1 MTAPTQEDTIFRPD
15 PQQADATQLADFW
28 RYCESATGRTFPDQA
43 AFYRFSVDQF
53 RYFWRSYLEWS
64 TLLVEGEGEPVC
76 RGDDV
81 ETAEFF
87 PELRLNYVE
96 NLLREVPGAED
107 EAAVVAHHDSRA
119 AVQLTRRELRRQV
132 AAVADSLRE
141 RGVQAGDRVVA
152 VSTNT
157 EQLVVASL
165 SVLAL
170 GATLSTTAPDLGTPA
185 ILSRFAQLDPTLLFY
200 GGGDVR
206 GASSHEGGGVLR
218 DLVAGLPTLREVVLL
233 DERDSAQQ
241 LALSVDVCTVADL
254 QNGNAEA
261 MLTRGWERFAFSH
274 PLWILFSSGTT
285 GPPKCIVHTAGGAL
299 LEHHKE
305 HVLHGDLRSA
315 DVLFF
320 QTSPAW
326 MMWNWLLSA
335 LVTGATIVLNDAP
348 VTEPGSLWSVVERT
362 RATVFGTSATY
373 LQVCESAGY
382 QPGTAHDLAAL
393 RVVMSTGSVLYDHQF
408 DWVRENLGPVPL
420 QSISG
425 GTDIVGCFLLG
436 SPVLPVRRGRL
447 QCRSLGLDVRAHD
460 PDPVTGIGELT
471 CHNPFPSRPA
481 GLLGDAS
488 GEAFH
493 AAYFAANPGLWTH
506 GDLVEIGEDG
516 SARIHGR
523 SDGVM
528 NINGLRIAPAELYN
542 VLADMP
548 ELKASMA
555 VEQRTPESQ
564 LHSRMVLLVVMN
576 DGISLDGTLEA
587 RIRKEIGHGA
597 SAMHVPALIAAVDDL
612 PRTYSGKDS
621 ERAVRDVLSG
631 NVAANSLSLRNPE
644 SVESIRA
651 AVGDAELA
659 LARRRNAERESLQE
673 GGGHDL
679 ATDLAGVFSVILG
692 LHAGVDDS
700 FFDLG
705 GTSLQILELCQ
716 AVETNLGYDL
726 PLSAV
731 FTAATP
737 ALLSQFLRGDDLA
750 NVSSTVQLREGDPS
764 LRPIFV
770 IFDATGDVLGYLH
783 LVERLPGNRAVYG
796 VRARGLDARLAP
808 DLSVEDMAESAID
821 CIRAVQPG
829 GVYTLVG
836 NSFGGLVAFEAALRL
851 TRSGMECDHV
861 VLLDTYVGGR
871 RLGRWRRWPR
881 ELLERPGQWMQRMRH
896 ADTDLWS
903 QLWERFVRRLTPK
916 SLAPERASSLTPLQ
930 QAVRKVSQE
939 QLHEYIP
946 GSYEGSVLFVRPKIR
961 FANKIDPLHVWR
973 DAISAGQLTV
983 LPVGGGHFT
992 LLTTSNVDEVVEV
1005 LTPYLSEWSH

>member
-1 MTAPTQEDTIFRPD
+1 MTASAQKDTVFWPD
-15 PQQADATQLADFW
+15 PQQAAATQLADFR
-28 RYCESATGRTFPDQA
+28 RYCESTTGRTFHDQA
-43 AFYRFSVDQF
+43 AFHRFSVNEF
-53 RYFWRSYLEWS
+53 RVFWRGYLDWS
-64 TLLVEGEGEPVC
+64 TLLVEGDREPAC
-76 RGDDV
+76 LGDGV

-87 PELRLNYVE
+87 PGLRLSYVE
-96 NLLREVPGAED
+96 NLLREIPGVED
-107 EAAVVAHHDSRA
+107 ENALVAHHENRA
-119 AVQLTRRELRRQV
+119 DVRLTRREMRRRV
-132 AAVADSLRE
+132 AAVAESLRGH
-141 RGVQAGDRVVA
+141 GVQPGDRVVA
-152 VSTNT
+152 VSTNS
-157 EQLVVASL
+157 EQLVVISL
-165 SVLAL
+165 SAMAL

-185 ILSRFAQLDPTLLFY
+185 IISRFAQLDPTLLFY
-200 GGGDVR
+200 GRGDSR
-206 GASSHEGGGVLR
+206 GSSSHEGGTVLD
-218 DLVAGLPTLREVVLL
+218 DLVEGLPTLRAVALL
-233 DERDSAQQ
+233 EEHESAPT
-241 LALSVDVCTVADL
+241 LPSGMDVWTFADL
-254 QNGNAEA
+254 QNGNADE
-261 MLTRGWERFAFSH
+261 MLARGWQRFAFSH

-305 HVLHGDLRSA
+305 HVLHGDLRPE

-335 LVTGATIVLNDAP
+335 LATGATIVLNDAP
-348 VTEPGSLWSVVERT
+348 VASPASLWSVVELT

-373 LQVCESAGY
+373 LQFCESAGY
-382 QPGTAHDLAAL
+382 QPASSHDLAAL

-436 SPVLPVRRGRL
+436 SPVLPIRRGRL
-447 QCRSLGLDVRAHD
+447 QCRSLGLDVRAQD

-481 GLLGDAS
+481 GLLGDTS
-488 GEAFH
+488 GQAFH
-493 AAYFAANPGLWTH
+493 AAYFAANPGVWTH
-506 GDLVEIGEDG
+506 GDLVEIDEDG

-555 VEQRTPESQ
+555 VEQRTAESH
-564 LHSRMVLLVVMN
+564 LHSRMVLLVVLN
-576 DGISLDGTLEA
+576 DDIALDGALEA
-587 RIRKEIGHGA
+587 RIRKKIGHEA

-631 NVAANSLSLRNPE
+631 NAAANRLSLRNPE
-644 SVESIRA
+644 SVEAIRTA
-651 AVGDAELA
+651 IGDAEQA
-659 LARRRNAERESLQE
+659 LRHRRDAERESLQQ
-673 GGGHDL
+673 GDGSDL
-679 ATDLAGVFSVILG
+679 AMDLARVFSVILG

-705 GTSLQILELCQ
+705 GTSLQILQLCQ
-716 AVETNLGYDL
+716 AVETNLDFEL

-737 ALLSQFLRGDDLA
+737 RLLSQFLHGNDAA
-750 NVSSTVQLREGDPS
+750 NVSSIVRLREGDPS

-783 LVERLPGNRAVYG
+783 LVDRLPGNRAVYG
-796 VRARGLDARLAP
+796 IRARGLDARLTP
-808 DLSVEDMAESAID
+808 DMNVEDMAESAID

-829 GVYTLVG
+829 GTYTLVG

-851 TRSGMECDHV
+851 TRSGMECDQV
-861 VLLDTYVGGR
+861 VLLDTYVGGH
-871 RLGRWRRWPR
+871 RLSLRQRYVR
-881 ELLERPGQWMQRMRH
+881 EILERPQRWVQWVRH
-896 ADTDLWS
+896 ADTGLWS
-903 QLWERFVRRLTPK
+903 HLWQRIVRRLAPK
-916 SLAPERASSLTPLQ
+916 SLAPEQVSSLTPLQ

-939 QLHEYIP
+939 QLREYVP
-946 GSYEGSVLFVRPKIR
+946 GSYDGSVLFVRPTLR
-961 FANKIDPLHVWR
+961 FANKIDPVHVWR
-973 DAISAGQLTV
+973 DATSPGRLTV

-992 LLTTSNVDEVVEV
+992 LLTLANVDEAVAA